1 MSEMYRLPDGR
12 ALAYSDMG
20 PRDAADVLLCLPGL
34 LETRQTFAPVLQAA
48 QPLALRVISLD
59 HCGRG
64 DSDPLPGD
72 QGYTMARYLED
83 VTQLLQHHV
92 LPQGVQ
98 RVHVLGTSM
107 GGILGMYLAANLAL
121 PIRTLILNDVGLS
134 FYWVSIYGLYDG
146 MKKGVSSLRPEDIA
160 AQLHV
165 TVGAMRAVQSP
176 SHFDLPYR
184 RDWKGMRFGHL
195 LQHYTGAVRLVHGA
209 DSGVC
214 LADQVRELRTQF
226 AGARVYEVS
235 GAKHPAPFTP
245 EVCAFVLAD
254 LAPAPMIT
262 PTPTPP
268 PTPTPS
274 PQASVSEATP
284 TQLSLLDAQG
294 VEGTEPRP
302 STPSAPSAPTTPS
315 PEGGLW
321 AWVKR
326 KLGGPG

>member
-20 PRDAADVLLCLPGL
+20 PRDATDVLLCLPGL
-34 LETRQTFAPVLQAA
+34 LETRHTFAPVLQAA

-83 VTQLLQHHV
+83 TTQLLQHHV
-92 LPQGVQ
+92 LPHGAQ

-146 MKKGVSSLRPEDIA
+146 MKKGVASLRPEDIA
-160 AQLHV
+160 AQLNV

-195 LQHYTGAVRLVHGA
+195 LQPYTGAVRLVHGA

-214 LADQVRELRTQF
+214 LADQVRELRAQF
-226 AGARVYEVS
+226 PSVRVAEVP

-245 EVCAFVLAD
+245 AVCAFVLAD
-254 LAPAPMIT
+254 LAPETTVEPTAEATAEALSPHQAT
-262 PTPTPP
+262 PVVVSHPLPP
-268 PTPTPS
+268 PET
-274 PQASVSEATP
+274 
-284 TQLSLLDAQG
+284 
-294 VEGTEPRP
+294 
-302 STPSAPSAPTTPS
+302 
-315 PEGGLW
+315 GLW

-326 KLGGPG
+326 KLGGSG